1 METVGQIEPTLLDR
15 PMGDILDVMNDLTA
29 QAGLL
34 RKSLHPRTAQEWGTL
49 AKPETFR
56 LAIAADCVYDIAV
69 N

>member
-1 METVGQIEPTLLDR
+1 METVGQIEPSLLDR
-15 PMGDILDVMNDLTA
+15 PTGDILDVMNDLTA
-29 QAGLL
+29 QAVLL
-34 RKSLHPRTAQEWGTL
+34 GKSLHPRTAQQWSTL

>member
-1 METVGQIEPTLLDR
+1 METVGRIESTLLDR
-15 PMGDILDVMNDLTA
+15 QTGDILDVMNDLTA
-29 QAGLL
+29 QAVVLG
-34 RKSLHPRTAQEWGTL
+34 KSLHPRTAQQWGSL